1 MDFKTLENGQ
11 QYLFHIKQEHGYK
24 KPFRANLVDVIY
36 RYKGTILFT
45 KVQFANIQDDIQ
57 NLTHSKLVSMPLA
70 WIENIETLEKILEE
84 EKDTTNKTLTL
95 VPSDILLEIGG
106 FL

>member
-11 QYLFHIKQEHGYK
+11 RYLFHIKQEHGYK

-57 NLTHSKLVSMPLA
+57 NFTHSKMVSMPLS
-70 WIENIETLEKILEE
+70 WIEKIETLEEIL
-84 EKDTTNKTLTL
+84 DTTNKTLII
-95 VPSDILLEIGG
+95 PSDILLEIDG